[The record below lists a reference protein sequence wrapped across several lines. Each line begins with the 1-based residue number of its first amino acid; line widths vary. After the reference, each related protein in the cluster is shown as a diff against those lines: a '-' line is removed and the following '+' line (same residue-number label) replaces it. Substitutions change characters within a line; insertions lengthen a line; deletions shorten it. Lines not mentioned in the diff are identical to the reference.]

1 MGVDFYC
8 GDVTFGCSYGGWNE
22 LRRNVIKATF
32 DYIQDKF
39 QREEE
44 LYKNITDEEDDNFIG
59 EGSTYNCYKKDIIK
73 LIEAMNSSNT
83 PKNVFGINIDNT
95 INNFINLCRNLSH
108 VDSLIYFDIGGLYS
122 FCNKSDC
129 EGFYSVGNSVDICQL
144 FDLIEPFIEKN
155 SKDTYS
161 AIYKQEDR
169 IFGNRAY
176 DLFKESATQNKRIT
190 IR

>member
-32 DYIQDKF
+32 DFIQDKF

-44 LYKNITDEEDDNFIG
+44 LYKNITDEEDENYIG
-59 EGSTYNCYKKDIIK
+59 DGSKYYCYKKEIIK

-83 PKNVFGINIDNT
+83 KNVFGINIDNT
-95 INNFINLCRNLSH
+95 VNNFINLCRNLSYI
-108 VDSLIYFDIGGLYS
+108 DTLIYFDIGGLYA

-155 SKDTYS
+155 NKQTYLS
-161 AIYKQEDR
+161 IYKLEDR
-169 IFGNRAY
+169 MFGNSRLY
-176 DLFKESATQNKRIT
+176 DLFKESATQNKKII